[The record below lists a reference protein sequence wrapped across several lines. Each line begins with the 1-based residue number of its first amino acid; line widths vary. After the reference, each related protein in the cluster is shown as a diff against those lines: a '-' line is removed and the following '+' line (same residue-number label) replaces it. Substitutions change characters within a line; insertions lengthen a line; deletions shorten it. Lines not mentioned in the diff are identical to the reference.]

1 MGKKKGADGKGPGK
15 GSGGGAGKDAG
26 KSAGRTAKLPK
37 ELFGVKL
44 PKELRRQ
51 GEAWIERAQ
60 SPAGQ
65 QAIASALT
73 AAPTIGCPPSS
84 VATAIPGSIPCGI
97 ASARNVRPRT
107 RTHDPATAHSTAAR
121 TPASSAR
128 CVAPVAKGSVNQYMA
143 LEHNDSRFQQDGGVM
158 TW

>member
-1 MGKKKGADGKGPGK
+1 MGKKKGADGKG
-15 GSGGGAGKDAG
+15 SGGGAEKG
-26 KSAGRTAKLPK
+26 AGRSARLPK

-73 AAPTIGCPPSS
+73 AVAGMAASAVAAKAAEKAARSATPASGAGEAQGAGAGAAAAGAGGGQRTREQEIGDAVTR
-84 VATAIPGSIPCGI
+84 VATAFFGGL
-97 ASARNVRPRT
+97 
-107 RTHDPATAHSTAAR
+107 
-121 TPASSAR
+121 
-128 CVAPVAKGSVNQYMA
+128 KG
-143 LEHNDSRFQQDGGVM
+143 RG
-158 TW
+158 

>member
-1 MGKKKGADGKGPGK
+1 MGKKKGADGKG
-15 GSGGGAGKDAG
+15 SGAGAGKDADKG
-26 KSAGRTAKLPK
+26 AGRSAKLPK

-73 AAPTIGCPPSS
+73 AVAGVAASAVAAKAAEKAGRSAAPAGGAAGAGAGAAAAGAGGGQRTREQEIGDAVTR
-84 VATAIPGSIPCGI
+84 VATAFFGGL
-97 ASARNVRPRT
+97 
-107 RTHDPATAHSTAAR
+107 
-121 TPASSAR
+121 
-128 CVAPVAKGSVNQYMA
+128 KG
-143 LEHNDSRFQQDGGVM
+143 RG
-158 TW
+158 

>member
-1 MGKKKGADGKGPGK
+1 MGKKKQADGSGSGK
-15 GSGGGAGKDAG
+15 GSGERADKGAGR
-26 KSAGRTAKLPK
+26 SAKLPK

-73 AAPTIGCPPSS
+73 AVAGVAASAVAAKAAEKAAKSAAPAGGAAEGQGAGAGTPGAGGGGQRTREQEIGDA
-84 VATAIPGSIPCGI
+84 VARAATAFFGGFN
-97 ASARNVRPRT
+97 R
-107 RTHDPATAHSTAAR
+107 
-121 TPASSAR
+121 SS
-128 CVAPVAKGSVNQYMA
+128 
-143 LEHNDSRFQQDGGVM
+143 
-158 TW
+158 

>member
-1 MGKKKGADGKGPGK
+1 MGKKKQAAGKQGAGAAGADGGGQ
-15 GSGGGAGKDAG
+15 GGGHGGAHGG
-26 KSAGRTAKLPK
+26 GQGAGRRAKLPK

-73 AAPTIGCPPSS
+73 AVAGMAASAVAAKAAEKAAKGAAPAGGAGEAQAAGAGAAAGASGGQRTREQEIGDAVTR
-84 VATAIPGSIPCGI
+84 VATA
-97 ASARNVRPRT
+97 
-107 RTHDPATAHSTAAR
+107 
-121 TPASSAR
+121 
-128 CVAPVAKGSVNQYMA
+128 
-143 LEHNDSRFQQDGGVM
+143 FFGGLNKRSL
-158 TW
+158 

>member
-1 MGKKKGADGKGPGK
+1 MGKKKQAEGKGAGK
-15 GSGGGAGKDAG
+15 DSGGGAEKG
-26 KSAGRTAKLPK
+26 AGRSAKLPK

-73 AAPTIGCPPSS
+73 A
-84 VATAIPGSIPCGI
+84 VAGVA
-97 ASARNVRPRT
+97 ASAVAAKAAEKAARNAAPAGGAGEAQGAGAAAAGAGGGQRT
-107 RTHDPATAHSTAAR
+107 REQEIGDAVTRVAA
-121 TPASSAR
+121 AFFGGL
-128 CVAPVAKGSVNQYMA
+128 KG
-143 LEHNDSRFQQDGGVM
+143 RG
-158 TW
+158 

>member
-1 MGKKKGADGKGPGK
+1 MGKKKGADGKG
-15 GSGGGAGKDAG
+15 SGAGAGKDAG
-26 KSAGRTAKLPK
+26 KSAGRSAKLPK

-73 AAPTIGCPPSS
+73 AVAGVAASAVAAKAAEKAARNAAPAGGAAEAPGAGAGEAGAGGGQRTREQEIGDAVTR
-84 VATAIPGSIPCGI
+84 VATAFFGKLG
-97 ASARNVRPRT
+97 T
-107 RTHDPATAHSTAAR
+107 R
-121 TPASSAR
+121 
-128 CVAPVAKGSVNQYMA
+128 Q
-143 LEHNDSRFQQDGGVM
+143 
-158 TW
+158 